1 LRSRIEEAA
10 EGNPLFVEEFL
21 STLVDGG
28 VLEREGTGYRV
39 TTTPGEIP
47 VPPTI
52 ELLLASR
59 LDSLSPEE
67 RAVLARSSVIGKQF
81 GAAEV
86 QILCGPNAEPAI
98 VQRLMGLV
106 RKELL
111 RVDEGASEAELDE
124 DIRFRFRHQLLR
136 DAAYEGLPKHERARL
151 HEAYGNWLEGHLGK
165 RLEELRE
172 VVGFH
177 LGQAAENRRDVAGND
192 EQARRLA
199 ARSAGHLEAAAR
211 RANAIGDSIAVIR
224 LLQRANSLRPVDGVE
239 RVTNLPTLAGALLIS
254 GQIGEAAATL
264 DEVLASPVATPETR
278 AAALESIW
286 VRFAL
291 GKGADD
297 LRPGVEEALRI
308 RREIGEPAGVARAL
322 DAMSRLEWFVGR
334 LKRATALAEE
344 GLEYARQTGDIGLEA
359 SLRGARR
366 LAFVFMRGVH
376 RTEKLRLLDDEL
388 AFARAN
394 GLLAMQAQILDAQA
408 IMTGQGG
415 QRADAQA
422 LYEQAMTIRRD
433 IGMRLH
439 ASASNIQATLDLWA
453 GDFES
458 AAVRLRT
465 ICRDLTAM
473 GEKAF
478 LSTAA
483 SDLAQALIDLGELNE
498 AEEALRTAEEVGAGD
513 DIATQVGIRAARARL
528 LARRGRLSDA
538 ELTGQEAVAVA
549 EAMDYADL
557 LPAAQFALGD
567 VRRLA
572 GRMDEARSEWRA
584 AIAGLDTIGNDLWA
598 ERLRKQLAEL

>member
-1 LRSRIEEAA
+1 
-10 EGNPLFVEEFL
+10 
-21 STLVDGG
+21 
-28 VLEREGTGYRV
+28 
-39 TTTPGEIP
+39 
-47 VPPTI
+47 
-52 ELLLASR
+52 
-59 LDSLSPEE
+59 
-67 RAVLARSSVIGKQF
+67 
-81 GAAEV
+81 
-86 QILCGPNAEPAI
+86 
-98 VQRLMGLV
+98 
-106 RKELL
+106 
-111 RVDEGASEAELDE
+111 
-124 DIRFRFRHQLLR
+124 
-136 DAAYEGLPKHERARL
+136 
-151 HEAYGNWLEGHLGK
+151 
-165 RLEELRE
+165 
-172 VVGFH
+172 
-177 LGQAAENRRDVAGND
+177 
-192 EQARRLA
+192 
-199 ARSAGHLEAAAR
+199 
-211 RANAIGDSIAVIR
+211 
-224 LLQRANSLRPVDGVE
+224 
-239 RVTNLPTLAGALLIS
+239 
-254 GQIGEAAATL
+254 
-264 DEVLASPVATPETR
+264 
-278 AAALESIW
+278 
-286 VRFAL
+286 
-291 GKGADD
+291 
-297 LRPGVEEALRI
+297 
-308 RREIGEPAGVARAL
+308 
-322 DAMSRLEWFVGR
+322 MSRLEWFVGR

-538 ELTGQEAVAVA
+538 ERAGQEAVAVA